1 MEEKMKTAVARADVL
16 NEEVNMLKN
25 KITVI

>member
-1 MEEKMKTAVARADVL
+1 MEEKMRTAVARADML
-16 NEEVNMLKN
+16 TEEVNMLKN